1 MKVNDIID
9 LVRTTVK
16 EWSEDKAARLGA
28 ALAYYTIFSIGPLVL
43 IMVAIAGAVFGQ
55 EAAQGQVVNSIRGVV
70 GDAGAEIIQETLQ
83 HAAKPD
89 AGIVNSL
96 IGMGTLLLAATGIF
110 GQLQDA
116 LNTIWEVRPKGG
128 GIVGMLKER
137 LLTFFLVLGT
147 GVLLLA
153 ALIVNALLALM
164 HDALVNAI
172 PGGAFV
178 LQILN
183 YLVTFGLMTLVFAV
197 IYKVLPDVYIRWRDV
212 WIGAAVTAAL
222 FMLGQLVLALYLS
235 FSNPGTAYGAAGSL
249 VIVLVWI
256 YYTSQIVFLGAEFT
270 QVYAHKFGTDLR
282 PTPNAEWISEEE
294 RAKQGMESDKSGA
307 QKAAEPERRRTP
319 RFFHPPRHEP
329 EPTPWRAA
337 PVTAPGESALSARQ
351 GALVLLAALGQALA
365 LWVLGRLVGAA
376 NKSLHR
382 K

>member
-1 MKVNDIID
+1 MKGNAIID
-9 LVRTTVK
+9 LVRTTLK

-43 IMVAIAGAVFGQ
+43 VMVAIAGAVFGQ
-55 EAAQGQVVNSIRGVV
+55 EAAQGQVVSSIRGVV
-70 GDAGAEIIQETLQ
+70 GAAGAEIIQETLK
-83 HAAKPD
+83 HAAQPD
-89 AGIVNSL
+89 AGVVSSL

-116 LNTIWEVRPKGG
+116 LNTIWGVRPQGG

-153 ALIVNALLALM
+153 ALLVNALLALL
-164 HDALVNAI
+164 HEALVNAL

-183 YLVTFGLMTLVFAV
+183 YLVTFGLMTVVFAV

-222 FMLGQLVLALYLS
+222 FMLGQFVLALYLS
-235 FSNPGTAYGAAGSL
+235 LSNPGTAYGAAGSL

-256 YYTSQIVFLGAEFT
+256 YYTAQIVFLGAEFT
-270 QVYAHKFGTDLR
+270 QVYAHQFGADLR
-282 PTPNAEWISEEE
+282 PKPKAEWISEEE
-294 RAKQGMESDKSGA
+294 RAKQGME
-307 QKAAEPERRRTP
+307 AEQAGPPQATEPARRRTP
-319 RFFHPPRHEP
+319 RFFRPSRPEP
-329 EPTPWRAA
+329 EPAPRRAA
-337 PVTAPGESALSARQ
+337 PVTAGGESALSARQ
-351 GALVLLAALGQALA
+351 GAQVLLAALGPVLG
-365 LWVLGRLVGAA
+365 LWVLGRLASVAS
-376 NKSLHR
+376 KRRQR